1 MLPSIA
7 RPIARRPAILAVAAL
22 LAVGFAAPA
31 ASAQSPGTAVTVS
44 PSTGLLDGE
53 VVEVHATGY
62 APVANLASAQCDTP
76 TPVSLSDCD
85 LATASFSAWTD
96 ASGAATFTQPL
107 RRLIVTDEGPRDC
120 AVEACYL
127 GVTRIDFPVPDF
139 STAATAPVAF
149 AEGPTGDGATITLVD
164 PAYLDAD
171 PVGAGTVPA
180 TVTCETHDML
190 TVQFR
195 IWQDL
200 GSGSLTSVTSSILVE
215 CVPGTP
221 LRITSDLMGT
231 AVPAGPATLLVR
243 VSPILG
249 SDTAWLLT
257 DIQVASNADAVA
269 ALLARLADPED
280 TTVLADFTSTL
291 LFRLEHNPIFAQAF
305 WRAVLAAT

>member
-1 MLPSIA
+1 
-7 RPIARRPAILAVAAL
+7 
-22 LAVGFAAPA
+22 
-31 ASAQSPGTAVTVS
+31 
-44 PSTGLLDGE
+44 
-53 VVEVHATGY
+53 VEVQASGY
-62 APVANLASAQCDTP
+62 PAVANLGSAQCDTP
-76 TPVSLSDCD
+76 TPISLSDCD
-85 LATASFSAWTD
+85 LATAAFSTWTD

-120 AVEACYL
+120 AFEACYL
-127 GVTRIDFPVPDF
+127 GVTRINFPVPDF

-149 AEGPTGDGATITLVD
+149 AAAPTEDGATITLVD
-164 PAYLDAD
+164 PAYLDGD
-171 PVGAGTVPA
+171 PHGAVTVPA

-200 GSGSLTSVTSSILVE
+200 GSGSLTSVTSSVLVE

-221 LRITSDLMGT
+221 VRITSDLMGT
-231 AVPAGPATLLVR
+231 AMQAGPATLLVR

-249 SDTAWLLT
+249 TDTAWLLA
-257 DIQVASNADAVA
+257 DIEVASNADAVA

-280 TTVLADFTSTL
+280 TTVVADFTSAL

-305 WRAVLAAT
+305 WRAVLAAS